1 MADFLTALRITLAFE
16 GGYVNNPKDPGGE
29 TNHGI
34 TMAVFQHTAHPLLHI
49 DPTSANLKALT
60 AAQAAVIYRANYW
73 NPIHGDAIPSQP
85 LANILFDFYVN
96 AGTHASK
103 LLQTVINTLGATPPI
118 PADGTI
124 GPATIAALATLPADA
139 VFEAYKQGR
148 IAYYQSLAKKYP
160 VFLKGW
166 LARANAFPSPFADPL
181 TESASQTVSS

>member
-16 GGYVNNPKDPGGE
+16 GGYVNNPNDPGGE
-29 TNHGI
+29 TNRGI
-34 TMAVFQHTAHPLLHI
+34 TMAVFQHTAHPLLGI
-49 DPTSANLKALT
+49 PPTSSNLKALT
-60 AAQAAVIYRANYW
+60 IAQAGIIYRTNYW

-103 LLQTVINTLGATPPI
+103 LLQTVINSLAATPI
-118 PADGTI
+118 PTDGCI
-124 GPATIAALATLPADA
+124 GPATIAALTPLPADT

-148 IAYYQSLAKKYP
+148 INYYQSLAKKYP

-166 LARANAFPSPFADPL
+166 LARANAFPDP
-181 TESASQTVSS
+181 TAPTSYNV